1 MNAARIAD
9 QVNQVDRDLAE
20 VDEQVE
26 AGELDEATADRLRSA
41 YRSERGALEKQLD
54 DIEPEPIKP
63 GEAVASAGR
72 SKTRSLVG
80 ASIVGIGVVVIALAA
95 MFSLQERTP
104 AGEST
109 DGVATEVLEGG
120 GSGAD
125 LASVSLDEMEAVV
138 AQNPDIPGMR
148 IALADRYV
156 EAGNYSKALEHYM
169 VVLALEPENSE
180 ALARVGWLTFLSG
193 EPTLAAP
200 FVERALAIEP
210 DFPQAYWFL
219 ANIRIEIGDAS
230 GALES
235 LQRLLAYDLPAEIR
249 AQAEA
254 LLEEATS

>member
-9 QVNQVDRDLAE
+9 QIAQVDRDLAE
-20 VDEQVE
+20 VDDQVE
-26 AGELDEATADRLRSA
+26 AGELDETTADRLRRA

-54 DIEPEPIKP
+54 AIEPLPVVSEGTVTP
-63 GEAVASAGR
+63 VGR

-80 ASIVGIGVVVIALAA
+80 AGVIGVGIVAIALVAVL
-95 MFSLQERTP
+95 SLQERTP
-104 AGEST
+104 AGEAT
-109 DGVATEVLEGG
+109 DGVVTEVLEGG
-120 GSGAD
+120 GGAN

-156 EAGNYSKALEHYM
+156 EEGNYSKALEHYM
-169 VVLALEPENSE
+169 VVLNLEPENPE

-193 EPTLAAP
+193 EPSLAAP
-200 FVERALAIEP
+200 FVERALVIDP

-219 ANIRIEIGDAS
+219 ANIRMEIGDAL
-230 GALES
+230 GAVEP
-235 LQRLLAYDLPAEIR
+235 LQRLLAYELPVEIR